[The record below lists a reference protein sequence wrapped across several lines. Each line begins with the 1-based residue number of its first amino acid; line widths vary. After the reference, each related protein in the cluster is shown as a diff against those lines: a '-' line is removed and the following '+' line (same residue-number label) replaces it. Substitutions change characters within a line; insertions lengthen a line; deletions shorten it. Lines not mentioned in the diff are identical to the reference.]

1 MIHCLLLVLLPAL
14 AGLAVFLIRPA
25 TPRRALLVSAAVVH
39 AALTGY
45 AWYARPTAGPDDWLA
60 MDATGLWFLSIT
72 SVLFLAASVY
82 AIGYLRR
89 ESAAGAEEKEQHV
102 EDDDSFFQPVPE
114 AVFCGCLLLF
124 LASMTLTILSRH
136 FGLLWVAMEGT
147 TLASAPMIYFHRTP
161 RSLEATWKYLLI
173 CSVGIALALL
183 GTFFLAAAV
192 GPGGTLT
199 LDALSQHEVATNLDP
214 RWLKAALLFLLVG
227 YGTKMGLAP
236 LHAWLPDAH
245 SEAPS
250 VVSALLSGTLLNAA
264 WVGVLRIHQVCEA
277 AGLGDFSRDLL
288 TLFGLLSLGVAA
300 IFIIGQADYKR
311 LLAYSSVEHMGL
323 LALGMGLGGAAVT
336 GSLLHA
342 AGHSLAKGMLFLT
355 AGNLL
360 AAYRSKMVADVRGAL
375 SLTPASGALWLV
387 GLFAITGAPPFVTF
401 ISELMIARTAFSTGR
416 WFVATLYLV
425 LLAVV
430 FIGMA
435 AIFLRMALG
444 APSRPAR
451 KAESR
456 LSWWPPVVLAVL
468 AAVLGVVWPA
478 PLAVLLHEAAALLGG
493 GP

>member
-1 MIHCLLLVLLPAL
+1 MMHCLLLVLLPVL
-14 AGLAVFLIRPA
+14 AGLLAFLVRPA
-25 TPRRALLVSAAVVH
+25 LLRRALLVGAACLH
-39 AALTGY
+39 AGLTGY
-45 AWYARPTAGPDDWLA
+45 AWYARPATAPDAWLA
-60 MDATGLWFLSIT
+60 MDAISLWFLSIT
-72 SVLFLAASVY
+72 SVLFLAAAVY

-89 ESAAGAEEKEQHV
+89 ESAAGVDEKEQHA
-102 EDDDSFFQPVPE
+102 EDEDSFFQPVPE

-124 LASMTLTILSRH
+124 LAAMTLTILSRH
-136 FGLLWVAMEGT
+136 FGLLWVAMEAT
-147 TLASAPMIYFHRTP
+147 TLASAPLIYFHRTP

-183 GTFFLAAAV
+183 GTFFLAAAA
-192 GPGGTLT
+192 GPGGALTIDTL
-199 LDALSQHEVATNLDP
+199 SRGATQLDP

-264 WVGVLRIHQVCEA
+264 WVGVLRIHQLCAA

-288 TLFGLLSLGVAA
+288 TLLGLLSLGVAA

-311 LLAYSSVEHMGL
+311 LLAYSSVEHMGI
-323 LALGMGLGGAAVT
+323 LALGVGLGGAAVT

-342 AGHSLAKGMLFLT
+342 AGHSLAKGMLFFT

-360 AAYRSKMVADVRGAL
+360 AAYRSKKVADVRGAL
-375 SLTPASGALWLV
+375 SFAPASGALWLV

-401 ISELMIARTAFSTGR
+401 VSELMIARTALSSGR
-416 WFVATLYLV
+416 WMVSALFLV

-435 AIFLRMALG
+435 AIFLRMTLG
-444 APSRPAR
+444 SPSRSAR
-451 KAESR
+451 KTEGR
-456 LSWWPPVVLAVL
+456 LAWWPPLALAML
-468 AAVLGVVWPA
+468 AALLGLVWPA
-478 PLAVLLHEAAALLGG
+478 PLARVVHAAAALLGG

>member
-1 MIHCLLLVLLPAL
+1 MMLCLLLVGVPAVAGLLAFVLRGAMARRVLLVLAAL
-14 AGLAVFLIRPA
+14 AHTGLSVGAWLARPA
-25 TPRRALLVSAAVVH
+25 VAPD
-39 AALTGY
+39 
-45 AWYARPTAGPDDWLA
+45 AWLGL
-60 MDATGLWFLSIT
+60 DATALWFLTIT
-72 SVLFLAASVY
+72 STLFLAASVY

-89 ESAAGAEEKEQHV
+89 DAATRAN
-102 EDDDSFFQPVPE
+102 EDEDEPDEGSLFPPVPE

-124 LASMTLTILSRH
+124 LAAMTLTIISRH
-136 FGLLWVAMEGT
+136 FGLLWVAVEAT
-147 TLASAPMIYFHRTP
+147 TLASAPLIYFHRTP

-183 GTFFLAAAV
+183 GTFFLAAAA
-192 GPGGTLT
+192 GEGADLT
-199 LDALSQHEVATNLDP
+199 LGALSRNAAKLDP
-214 RWLKAALLFLLVG
+214 RWLKAALLLLLVG

-264 WVGVLRIHQVCEA
+264 WVGVLRLHQLCVA

-288 TLFGLLSLGVAA
+288 VLFGLTSLVVAA
-300 IFIIGQADYKR
+300 MFIIGQRDYKR

-323 LALGMGLGGAAVT
+323 LALGMGLGGGAVL

-342 AGHSLAKGMLFLT
+342 AGHSLAKGLLFLT

-360 AAYRSKMVADVRGAL
+360 AAFRSKKVADVRGAL
-375 SLTPASGALWLV
+375 TVTPASGALWV
-387 GLFAITGAPPFVTF
+387 AGLFAITGAPPFVTF
-401 ISELMIARTAFSTGR
+401 ISELMIVRTAFATGR
-416 WFVATLYLV
+416 WIVATLYLL

-444 APSRPAR
+444 APSRPTHKR
-451 KAESR
+451 ESR
-456 LSWWPPVVLAVL
+456 LAWWPPLVLGLL
-468 AAVLGVVWPA
+468 AAVLGLVWPA
-478 PLAVLLHEAAALLGG
+478 PLANLLHEAAMSLGG